1 MPVRVRMATMQDPK
15 GGGQPLLPGIAP
27 LVTWFVQMAMAARRN
42 VAMTVD
48 SDVLITEHPVPLCMF
63 SAQMDAVLACDR
75 FTGSVWLHFRT
86 LARLRL
92 LDSA

>member
-1 MPVRVRMATMQDPK
+1 MPVRVRMATIQDPK

-48 SDVLITEHPVPLCMF
+48 SDVLIT
-63 SAQMDAVLACDR
+63 
-75 FTGSVWLHFRT
+75 
-86 LARLRL
+86 
-92 LDSA
+92 